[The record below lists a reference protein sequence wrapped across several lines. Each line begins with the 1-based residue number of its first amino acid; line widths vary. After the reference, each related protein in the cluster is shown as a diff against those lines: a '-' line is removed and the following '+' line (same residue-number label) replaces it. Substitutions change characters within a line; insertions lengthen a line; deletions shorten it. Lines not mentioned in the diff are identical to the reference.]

1 MDDDM
6 IAAARRASKV
16 TLEDAANAC
25 GLSRVTY
32 QQRELHPDQFR
43 ISELVNLYSC
53 LTQLGKRI
61 LVEGITNF
69 FVD

>member
-6 IAAARRASKV
+6 IAAARRASKI
-16 TLEDAANAC
+16 TIEDAADAC

-43 ISELVNLYSC
+43 ISELVSLHGC
-53 LTQLGKRI
+53 LTPLGKRI
-61 LVEGITNF
+61 LVEGIENF
-69 FVD
+69 FV